1 MTSTLKRLILLL
13 LASAVFLGGLAFYLR
28 NDQLVA
34 FDYFLGQL
42 ELPFSVWL
50 LIALVTGIGL
60 GWLTILPV
68 ILNLK
73 RQKARLLR
81 QKKINE
87 TEINNLR
94 VLPVKDIH

>member
-1 MTSTLKRLILLL
+1 MSSTLKRIILLTL
-13 LASAVFLGGLAFYLR
+13 VSVVFLGGLAFYLR
-28 NDQLVA
+28 NNQLVA

-42 ELPFSVWL
+42 ILPFSVWL
-50 LIALVTGIGL
+50 LIVLILGIGL

-81 QKKINE
+81 QQKINE

>member
-1 MTSTLKRLILLL
+1 MSSTLRRIILLT
-13 LASAVFLGGLAFYLR
+13 LASVVFSGGLAFYLR
-28 NDQLVA
+28 NNQLVS

-50 LIALVTGIGL
+50 LIVLILGVGL

-73 RQKARLLR
+73 RQQARLLR
-81 QKKINE
+81 QQKVNE